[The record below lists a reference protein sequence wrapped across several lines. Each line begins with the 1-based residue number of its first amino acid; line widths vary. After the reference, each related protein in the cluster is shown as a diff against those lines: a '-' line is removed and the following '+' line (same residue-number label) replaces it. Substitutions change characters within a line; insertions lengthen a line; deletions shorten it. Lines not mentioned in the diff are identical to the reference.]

1 MRNLSLI
8 LVCTLFLNGCSNSD
22 RPKLAKVSG
31 TVTLDKMPVA
41 GAAVMFMP
49 VGGGRPAQGLTD
61 AQGKFTLTTFDDGD
75 GAIIGE
81 HKVTVT
87 KMQVTGA
94 KATADGLSGTTEA
107 GEIKEVWLVPQIYS
121 VPETSGLTAKVEKG
135 MQPVPLDLKTP

>member
-1 MRNLSLI
+1 MRYFSLI
-8 LVCTLFLNGCSNSD
+8 VLASLLISGCANSD

-31 TVTLDKMPVA
+31 TVTLDKMPVE

-61 AQGKFTLTTFDDGD
+61 AQGKFTLTTFEDGD

-135 MQPVPLDLKTP
+135 MQPVVLELKNQ